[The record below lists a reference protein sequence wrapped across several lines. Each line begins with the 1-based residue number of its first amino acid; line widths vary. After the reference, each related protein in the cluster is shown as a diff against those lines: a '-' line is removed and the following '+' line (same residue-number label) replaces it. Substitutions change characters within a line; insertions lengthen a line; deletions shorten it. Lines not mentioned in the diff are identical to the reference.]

1 MTAFFFSR
9 NLFNPGYMVM
19 KVSNWRRL
27 IKNTMQGL
35 FDLELDSGMRLH
47 DCILHQKGDARWI
60 AFPARPALTKDGTV
74 LKSPKDGKPVY
85 STCVDIPDHKRRE
98 AFQKLALE
106 TIDRLLRRE
115 AGA

>member
-1 MTAFFFSR
+1 MTAFFFSC
-9 NLFNPGYMVM
+9 NLCNTGHIM

-47 DCILHQKGDARWI
+47 DCVLHQKGDARWI
-60 AFPARPALTKDGTV
+60 ALPARPALTKNGRV
-74 LKSPKDGKPVY
+74 LLSPKDNRPVY
-85 STCVDIPDHKRRE
+85 SCCIDIPDRERR
-98 AFQKLALE
+98 ARFQEQALAAVE
-106 TIDRLLRRE
+106 RLIGRE